1 MCKRVSGPTDD
12 RNAATCPQHL
22 CARARWDTLLGGAGV
37 LGGGGVSQRHRG
49 GTRRAPARRDEPDRA
64 DDVAGHSAVRVIP
77 KELVA
82 DALAASERVMEES
95 PPPSQ
100 RFPAVVRPT
109 RARDV
114 RDVVPRLRAHR
125 PVVLELDRIEGAAQ
139 RRRAMDFAAGVAY
152 GLEAGMSG
160 VANKKHAFLLEPNDG
175 NPRRPHDYR
184 PNRAAESIEEL
195 VERFEPEPSDDTH
208 LLCVLC
214 DLRRAD
220 EAFESPLDMV
230 IQRDGSR
237 IHSPPALVCAHCR
250 GTISHWRFVLG
261 WCPECERWGRR
272 NVMSPCG
279 IPYGA

>member
-1 MCKRVSGPTDD
+1 M
-12 RNAATCPQHL
+12 
-22 CARARWDTLLGGAGV
+22 
-37 LGGGGVSQRHRG
+37 SQRHRG
-49 GTRRAPARRDEPDRA
+49 SNRRPPPRRDELDPA
-64 DDVAGHSAVRVIP
+64 HDVVGHSAVRVIP

-82 DALAASERVMEES
+82 DALAASERATEES
-95 PPPSQ
+95 PSQ
-100 RFPAVVRPT
+100 RFPAVVRPA

-114 RDVVPRLRAHR
+114 RDVVPRLRANR
-125 PVVLELDRIEGAAQ
+125 PVVLELDRIEDDAQ

-152 GLEAGMSG
+152 ALEAGMTS

-175 NPRRPHDYR
+175 HPRRHHEYR
-184 PNRAAESIEEL
+184 SNGAVETTEEL
-195 VERFEPEPSDDTH
+195 VEPFEPEPSDDPR

-230 IQRDGSR
+230 IRRDGSR
-237 IHSPPALVCAHCR
+237 IHSPPAMVCAHCR
-250 GTISHWRFVLG
+250 GTINHWRFVLG